1 MENAIGWILVV
12 LLIAA
17 PAFIIYTGVKMYKR
31 HKQKAAEEQQ
41 RREESL
47 FRLKKEREAS
57 WNRMKSGATHV
68 GKTQYDFNANQS
80 RTTVTEKD
88 TGRRMSYVHENDS
101 GPDLLTTMIVAD
113 MLFNHKESSAGT
125 VSWKDYVPSV
135 TTSSSDDDSR
145 KSSSWAS
152 DSGPSYSSS
161 SDSGPSSDW

>member
-17 PAFIIYTGVKMYKR
+17 PAFIIYTGFKMYKR

-47 FRLKKEREAS
+47 SRLKKEREAS

-135 TTSSSDDDSR
+135 TTSSSDDDSS